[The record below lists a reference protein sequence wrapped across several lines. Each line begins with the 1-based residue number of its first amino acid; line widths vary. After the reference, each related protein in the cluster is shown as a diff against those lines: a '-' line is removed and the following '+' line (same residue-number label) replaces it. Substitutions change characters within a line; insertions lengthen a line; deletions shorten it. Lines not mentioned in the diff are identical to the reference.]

1 MSLSGVPIGTSTRPM
16 LLILPTREKTFV
28 PVLVFAPIPA
38 NHFPPR
44 ARVAGTFAQGA
55 TLFKCEGRFQRP
67 CSTVWM
73 YFALGSPA
81 APSRE
86 AMSAVDSPQTKAP
99 APLLI
104 LMSKTKPEPKRF
116 FPRRRPL

>member
-44 ARVAGTFAQGA
+44 ARIAGTFAQVS
-55 TLFKCEGRFQRP
+55 TLFKFEGRFQRP

-81 APSRE
+81 APSRGG
-86 AMSAVDSPQTKAP
+86 MRAVGLPQPKGP
-99 APLLI
+99 AP
-104 LMSKTKPEPKRF
+104 
-116 FPRRRPL
+116 